1 MKQLI
6 KLEPYL
12 SPINQV
18 AVFLFFSLTFY
29 FKEGYYYGLILLTG
43 SAFLTLPIW
52 WKKRLKHYNLFYLSA
67 IFIFWGLWFLID
79 TLQSGL
85 LSQVIHFF
93 LNIPDTE
100 IKNIH
105 LVQAIGIPMKLSLF
119 FLILPII
126 LYYLSAYPI
135 KKETTIYGVLVGL
148 LLAFAYAIKV
158 NQWNIVNLMKYR
170 FDGPNMN
177 AIQFGNIM
185 TIYLMILGTSLFF
198 LKSRWQLFFILN
210 GLILA
215 IFFVLVAQSRG
226 SLVALFLLFIC
237 TAFHMR
243 KRLFNFHYFKVFLAI
258 GLLSTGVGFFT
269 FKYNDM
275 RFKELKSDIH
285 HYSENR
291 PSTSIGLRFE
301 MWKFSMH
308 QGLTY
313 FPMGSGSKQMM
324 ADKLEYDKSISQSGI
339 REFPHT
345 HNEYLDIFAR
355 FSLFG
360 VILLTIF
367 YFVPLS
373 NYFQIQGHG
382 IMKSM
387 GIFHLILSVGF
398 GLTYASIMHHENGF
412 AFYAIPLI
420 VFYTSALNEER
431 KNHHV

>member
-1 MKQLI
+1 MKQLM

-18 AVFLFFSLTFY
+18 AIFLFFALTFY
-29 FKEGYYYGLILLTG
+29 LKEGYYYGLILLAG

-52 WKKRLKHYNLFYLSA
+52 WKKRLKHHNLFYLSV
-67 IFIFWGLWFLID
+67 IFILWGLWHLID
-79 TLQSGL
+79 VAQSEWNWITKIELQMSL
-85 LSQVIHFF
+85 QF
-93 LNIPDTE
+93 L
-100 IKNIH
+100 
-105 LVQAIGIPMKLSLF
+105 A
-119 FLILPII
+119 LPIL

-135 KKETTIYGVLVGL
+135 KKETLIYAVLIAL
-148 LLAFAYAIKV
+148 ILAFIYAMKIHH
-158 NQWNIVNLMKYR
+158 WNIIHLMKKR
-170 FDGPNMN
+170 FDGPRIN

-185 TIYLMILGTSLFF
+185 TIYLMILGVALFF
-198 LKSRWQLFFILN
+198 LKSRWQLFLILM
-210 GLILA
+210 GLMLA

-243 KRLFNFHYFKVFLAI
+243 KRLFNFHYFKVLLAI
-258 GLLSTGVGFFT
+258 GLLIAGVGFFT

-301 MWKFSMH
+301 MWRFSMY

-339 REFPHT
+339 RNYTHT
-345 HNEYLDIFAR
+345 HNEYMDIFAR

-367 YFVPLS
+367 YFIPLS

-382 IMKSM
+382 MMKSM

-420 VFYTSALNEER
+420 IFYTSALNEER

>member
-1 MKQLI
+1 MKQLM

-12 SPINQV
+12 SSINQV
-18 AVFLFFSLTFY
+18 AIFLFFALTFY
-29 FKEGYYYGLILLTG
+29 LKEGYYYGLILLAG

-52 WKKRLKHYNLFYLSA
+52 WKKRLKHHNLFYLSV
-67 IFIFWGLWFLID
+67 IFILWGLWFLID
-79 TLQSGL
+79 VSQSDWIVKETKL
-85 LSQVIHFF
+85 YFQLSMQF
-93 LNIPDTE
+93 L
-100 IKNIH
+100 
-105 LVQAIGIPMKLSLF
+105 V
-119 FLILPII
+119 LPII

-135 KKETTIYGVLVGL
+135 KKETIIYGVLVGL
-148 LLAFAYAIKV
+148 IFALAYAMKV
-158 NQWNIVNLMKYR
+158 HQGDFINLMKFRY
-170 FDGPNMN
+170 DGPNMN

-185 TIYLMILGTSLFF
+185 TIYLMILGVALFF
-198 LKSRWQLFFILN
+198 LKSRWQLFLILM
-210 GLILA
+210 GLMLA

-243 KRLFNFHYFKVFLAI
+243 KRLFNFHYFKVLLAI
-258 GLLSTGVGFFT
+258 GLLGAGVGFFT

-382 IMKSM
+382 MMKSM